1 MKAAKII
8 DFIKTS
14 GIEQSQFDTFN
25 MYEETHDGKVAFVER
40 YFGGDFVAGS
50 LKTGSDYVAFWDDAP
65 QGVADAIV
73 TDGEGHQIKVFEI
86 E

>member
-14 GIEQSQFDTFN
+14 GINNGQFDTFK
-25 MYEETHDGKVAFVER
+25 MYEETHGGKVAFVEH
-40 YFGGDFVAGS
+40 YFGGDFVAGT
-50 LKTGSDYVAFWDDAP
+50 LKPETDYVAFWDDAP

-73 TDGEGHQIKVFEI
+73 TDSEGHKIKVFEI